1 MLGPQRRAVQEDCR
15 EAEARAI
22 IRPQCTDT
30 SSRFV
35 PHPVLAWLETMHQIP
50 LHNRR
55 EIALLA
61 VAINEKNW
69 GDKLVAVSSPNHV
82 GRTSKRPRS
91 AGQCHASR
99 AGTYGLS
106 NRFVAGG
113 AFPGEKP

>member
-55 EIALLA
+55 EIPLLA
-61 VAINEKNW
+61 MAIDEKNW
-69 GDKLVAVSSPNHV
+69 CDNVVLQ
-82 GRTSKRPRS
+82 SKTPL
-91 AGQCHASR
+91 C
-99 AGTYGLS
+99 GLS
-106 NRFVAGG
+106 LRLF
-113 AFPGEKP
+113 AFSRKAKYEQATAAA